1 MGAGCGVAIR
11 DSGVFLAHGAHVRR
25 SVCTGGGRG
34 GPDACAGSVGC
45 LGHDSAFALR
55 SDDDSAIG
63 GGTTVVLGSD
73 ELDMQP
79 PEPCPEDVVRVGG
92 PDNVPT
98 TQGALGDSQ
107 IDDVG
112 NAGRSSQATHA
123 AGLLEGER
131 LDQAE
136 TSDGRALAIIRSSHA
151 SASAC
156 SCEVNAPRSASYS
169 ATAARP
175 ASMRRARCAA
185 LASQPE

>member
-1 MGAGCGVAIR
+1 
-11 DSGVFLAHGAHVRR
+11 
-25 SVCTGGGRG
+25 
-34 GPDACAGSVGC
+34 
-45 LGHDSAFALR
+45 
-55 SDDDSAIG
+55 
-63 GGTTVVLGSD
+63 
-73 ELDMQP
+73 MQP
-79 PEPCPEDVVRVGG
+79 PEPCPQGVVRVRA

-112 NAGRSSQATHA
+112 NAGRSSKGTPA

-131 LDQAE
+131 LNQAE

-185 LASQPE
+185 FASQPEYVIPDRSAAARIATPNSEGTETHFLTRSAVAKRYNYFAAKTIGPSQSFGPRLMPVSLLGNEAEG